1 MSTFARTVRLV
12 VLGGAM
18 SYRALFN
25 WTSPPIFIGTLI
37 VSPLFQI
44 FFFVHVGRTLGVA
57 DDRFYLIG
65 NTVLA
70 ASVSCV
76 YGGVMAVSKE
86 RRCGTLG
93 MVLLSPRAR
102 IPLWAGR
109 VLPYVGNGFLVMGFM
124 LVTGALALGI
134 ELPLSVVGGVV
145 MTFLVAAV
153 SCAFFGLSLG
163 ALSLR
168 VRDASV
174 VSNMAF
180 TLLILFS
187 GANLPHEAMPAWMQA
202 VATVT
207 PMSHGIEALREL
219 FAGASYSI
227 IWPDLAAEGALAVGY
242 ATLALVLLRHFERRS
257 RATASLDIA

>member
-1 MSTFARTVRLV
+1 MRTLRLV
-12 VLGGAM
+12 VVGGAM

-70 ASVSCV
+70 ASVACV

-93 MVLLSPRAR
+93 MVLLSSRAR
-102 IPLWAGR
+102 IPLWGGR
-109 VLPYVGNGFLVMGFM
+109 VLPYIANGVLVMAFM
-124 LVTGALALGI
+124 LGAGSWALGVA
-134 ELPLSVVGGVV
+134 LPLPVLGGVAG
-145 MTFLVAAV
+145 TFLIAAV
-153 SCAFFGLSLG
+153 SCAFFGLVLG
-163 ALSLR
+163 AVALR
-168 VRDASV
+168 LRDVFV

-187 GANLPHEAMPAWMQA
+187 GANLPHEAMPGWMRGI
-202 VATVT
+202 ATVT
-207 PMSHGIEALREL
+207 PMSHAIDALRAL
-219 FAGASYSI
+219 FAGATYAEV
-227 IWPDLAAEGALAVGY
+227 WPDLAAEGALALGY
-242 ATLALVLLRHFERRS
+242 AALALGLLRYFEWRS
-257 RATASLDIA
+257 RATASLDVA

>member
-1 MSTFARTVRLV
+1 MSTFTRTVRLV
-12 VLGGAM
+12 FLGGAM

-25 WTSPPIFIGTLI
+25 WTNPPIFIGTLI

-102 IPLWAGR
+102 VPLWGGR
-109 VLPYVGNGFLVMGFM
+109 VLPYVGNGFLVMVFM
-124 LVTGALALGI
+124 LVVGSQTLGI
-134 ELPLSVVGGVV
+134 ELPLSVLGGVAV
-145 MTFLVAAV
+145 IFVVAAV
-153 SCAFFGLSLG
+153 SCAFFGLALG

-187 GANLPHEAMPAWMQA
+187 GANLPHEAMPGWMQA

-207 PMSHGIEALREL
+207 PMSHAIDALRGL
-219 FAGASYSI
+219 FAGASYSV
-227 IWPDLAAEGALAVGY
+227 IWRDLAVEGVLAVGY
-242 ATLALVLLRHFERRS
+242 AALALILLRYFEQRS
-257 RATASLDIA
+257 RATATLDIA